1 MKILDKYILKKI
13 LTTFIFVV
21 LILVA
26 IIVVIDTAE
35 KNEKFTNANLTSLQ
49 IIGYYLDVIPWMAG
63 LITPLVAFIAVVYV
77 TSVLAGHTEIIAML
91 SGGISF
97 RRLLYPY
104 FMAGAI
110 IASVSFFLNGWV
122 IPKSNRSRLA
132 FEMQNWNNKSTER
145 RNIHL
150 QLEPQVYM
158 FMQNYNSLSNT
169 GYQFSLERFDH
180 NKLIEKLTAQN
191 IEWDTTKLKW
201 KLRYWERKNV
211 DKIFTINQKT
221 DDLMLRDTST
231 EHRIQ
236 YQEKKEPQETVI
248 AGPRKD
254 SIKLSDSGTEM
265 DTTLAVSP
273 KDFENDDRKYDG
285 MTITELNDY
294 IAKLKFRGT
303 SGIEYYEVE
312 KQVRYASPFSIFVLV
327 FMGAVVSS
335 RKSRGGTG
343 FQIALGFLLSFV
355 FIIFFTMSR
364 IFAETGALP
373 AIVAIWIPNI
383 LFTFISLAMYKFTPR

>member
-1 MKILDKYILKKI
+1 MKILDRYILKKI

-77 TSVLAGHTEIIAML
+77 TSVLAGHTEIIAIL
-91 SGGISF
+91 SGGTSF

-104 FMAGAI
+104 FIAGAI

-132 FEMQNWNNKSTER
+132 LETLWNNKSTDR

-158 FMQNYNSLSNT
+158 FMQNYNSLSSV
-169 GYQFSLERFDH
+169 GYQFSLERFDSGR
-180 NKLIEKLTAQN
+180 LIDKLTAQN

-201 KLRYWERKNV
+201 KLRYWERKKV
-211 DKIFTINQKT
+211 DEIFTVNKPLPVQTTAGASPEQKI
-221 DDLMLRDTST
+221 
-231 EHRIQ
+231 HF
-236 YQEKKEPQETVI
+236 QETKEQPEPV
-248 AGPRKD
+248 AANPRID
-254 SIKLSDSGTEM
+254 SLKRSESGAEM

-303 SGIEYYEVE
+303 SGVEYYEVE
-312 KQVRYASPFSIFVLV
+312 KHVRYASPFSIFVLV

-355 FIIFFTMSR
+355 FIIFFTMAR
-364 IFAETGALP
+364 IFAETGSLP

-383 LFTFISLAMYKFTPR
+383 LFAFISLAMYKFTPR

>member
-1 MKILDKYILKKI
+1 MKILDRYILKKI

-77 TSVLAGHTEIIAML
+77 TSVMAGHTEIIAIL
-91 SGGISF
+91 SGGVSF

-104 FMAGAI
+104 FIAGAI

-122 IPKSNRSRLA
+122 IPRSNRSRLE
-132 FEMQNWNNKSTER
+132 FEMQNWNNKNTER

-158 FMQNYNSLSNT
+158 FMQNYNSLSST
-169 GYQFSLERFDH
+169 GYQFSLEKFDH
-180 NKLIEKLTAQN
+180 NRLIEKLTAQN

-201 KLRYWERKNV
+201 KLRHWERKKV
-211 DKIFTINQKT
+211 DEIFTINQPK
-221 DDLMLRDTST
+221 DTL
-231 EHRIQ
+231 
-236 YQEKKEPQETVI
+236 
-248 AGPRKD
+248 
-254 SIKLSDSGTEM
+254 KLSDLGTEM
-265 DTTLAVSP
+265 DTTLAVFP

-285 MTITELNDY
+285 MTINELNDY

-303 SGIEYYEVE
+303 SGVEYYEVE

-364 IFAETGALP
+364 IFAETGSLP
-373 AIVAIWIPNI
+373 AIVAVWIPNI
-383 LFTFISLAMYKFTPR
+383 LFAIISLGMYKFTPR

>member
-35 KNEKFTNANLTSLQ
+35 KNEKFTNANLTSVQ

-77 TSVLAGHTEIIAML
+77 TSVMAGHTEIIAIL
-91 SGGISF
+91 SGGVSF
-97 RRLLYPY
+97 RRFLYPY
-104 FMAGAI
+104 FIAGAV

-132 FEMQNWNNKSTER
+132 FELHWSNKNTDR

-158 FMQNYNSLSNT
+158 FMQNYSSASTT
-169 GYQFSLERFDH
+169 GYQFSLERFDS
-180 NKLIEKLTAQN
+180 NRLIEKLIAQN
-191 IEWDTTKLKW
+191 IEWDSTKQKW
-201 KLRYWERKNV
+201 KLRYWEIKKI
-211 DKIFTINQKT
+211 DKIF
-221 DDLMLRDTST
+221 ST
-231 EHRIQ
+231 HRS
-236 YQEKKEPQETVI
+236 
-248 AGPRKD
+248 AD
-254 SIKLSDSGTEM
+254 SLKLSDKGNEK

-285 MTITELNDY
+285 MTTSELNDY

-303 SGIEYYEVE
+303 SGVEYYEVE

-327 FMGAVVSS
+327 FMGVVVSS

-364 IFAETGALP
+364 IFAETGTLP
-373 AIVAIWIPNI
+373 ALLAVWIPNV
-383 LFTFISLAMYKFTPR
+383 LFALIAIALYKFTPR

>member
-21 LILVA
+21 MILVA

-35 KNEKFTNANLTSLQ
+35 KNEKFTNAGLTGLQ
-49 IIGYYLDVIPWMAG
+49 IIGYYMDVIPWMAG

-77 TSVLAGHTEIIAML
+77 TSVMAGHTEIIAIL
-91 SGGISF
+91 SGGVSF
-97 RRLLYPY
+97 RRLLFPY
-104 FMAGAI
+104 FMAGAV

-132 FEMQNWNNKSTER
+132 MEQNWNNKSTER

-169 GYQFSLERFDH
+169 GYQFSLEKFDS
-180 NKLIEKLTAQN
+180 NRLIEKLTAQN
-191 IEWDTTKLKW
+191 ITWDTTKLKW
-201 KLRYWERKNV
+201 KLSYWERKKV
-211 DKIFTINQKT
+211 DEIFTINHPKDTLKLT
-221 DDLMLRDTST
+221 DKGAD
-231 EHRIQ
+231 
-236 YQEKKEPQETVI
+236 
-248 AGPRKD
+248 
-254 SIKLSDSGTEM
+254 M
-265 DTTLAVSP
+265 DTTLAVLP

-285 MTITELNDY
+285 MTINELNEY

-303 SGIEYYEVE
+303 SGVEYYEVE

-373 AIVAIWIPNI
+373 AILAIWIPNI
-383 LFTFISLAMYKFTPR
+383 LFTIISLAMYKFTPR